1 MEIFRKDEY
10 CYTIWVGNTSYELT
24 GEWDVE
30 AVARFIKKMEE
41 E

>member
-1 MEIFRKDEY
+1 MEVFRKSEY
-10 CYTIWVGNTSYELT
+10 TYTIWVGNVSYDLT